1 MAIKSNSLKATETQ
15 DMIYSLSSNLYWL
28 VWIQC
33 DKLDW
38 VVTKIKTYNLKKKI
52 LPCSYCESKQQTPLN
67 ACPLLGLLCL
77 YYNNMHIRRR
87 KKILFYGHDQ
97 PIFSILGFF
106 FFQFCQN
113 LVKSA
118 IFLTKI
124 LQILKINQ
132 KIFQKFLQKTSD
144 FFFFFVKI
152 FVFLGSFLPPEKK
165 KKS

>member
-1 MAIKSNSLKATETQ
+1 MTAIITHLLPSRHSSLAIYHTHLRPFVLKINWSEGNGNQIKLNSLKATEMQ
-15 DMIYSLSSNLYWL
+15 DMIYFLSSNLYWL

-67 ACPLLGLLCL
+67 ACPILGLLCL
-77 YYNNMHIRRR
+77 YYNNMHIMQR

-106 FFQFCQN
+106 FFFFFQFC
-113 LVKSA
+113 
-118 IFLTKI
+118 
-124 LQILKINQ
+124 
-132 KIFQKFLQKTSD
+132 
-144 FFFFFVKI
+144 
-152 FVFLGSFLPPEKK
+152 
-165 KKS
+165 